1 MLNLQFYKLMDKLA
15 IGCSQRTVT
24 LDTLRNVE
32 IDLPDRETQDKI
44 VSVLAFL
51 DEKIFMNSRI
61 NDNLVA

>member
-15 IGCSQRTVT
+15 IGCSH
-24 LDTLRNVE
+24 
-32 IDLPDRETQDKI
+32 LPDRETQDKI